1 MLRTVE
7 QQTLTQQPSTTYF
20 GSPKWL
26 PKQTSEEK
34 CQQRLLQKLIE
45 MKKQNVLRRCFLL
58 ESNEFE
64 VLEFYGD
71 AYLYERVSYFIMTTR
86 RFMDPNLM
94 TKLRCSCIKNA
105 NLATVFEQL
114 KLAELLEPSPLALT
128 LKSKADILEAIIG
141 ELAEDSSSGAEDLLS
156 ALIAYIAYMG
166 DKEYFQ
172 EANAGVVS
180 IGEGMTTTPKK
191 TKARRRQRSQHKDS
205 GNNNHNANPR
215 IDQKNHG
222 NLSPPAVSNPQKQP
236 LFILTSPKNSIPNN
250 SVNNTSVLPVP
261 PPVQTVAL
269 PVTQPVIQ
277 PINHPTVQPVLPTR
291 VHNSEPVQIKCNPI
305 TLSFINPMT
314 STTTVLN
321 SNPNNGRESVSTA
334 SRNIFFHKMND
345 VSTSSESSSSSTSL
359 SSSPMNLFLLPN
371 SPIVNGTKN
380 NPRFIS
386 YDGMVKP
393 EKMNEN
399 KSI

>member
-1 MLRTVE
+1 
-7 QQTLTQQPSTTYF
+7 
-20 GSPKWL
+20 
-26 PKQTSEEK
+26 
-34 CQQRLLQKLIE
+34 
-45 MKKQNVLRRCFLL
+45 MKKQSVLRRCFLL

-114 KLAELLEPSPLALT
+114 KLAELLEPSPISLT

-180 IGEGMTTTPKK
+180 LGEGMTTTPKK
-191 TKARRRQRSQHKDS
+191 TKGRRRQRSHKDS
-205 GNNNHNANPR
+205 GNNSHNNTNTR
-215 IDQKNHG
+215 NNNEQKNHG
-222 NLSPPAVSNPQKQP
+222 NLLSPAVSNPQKQP
-236 LFILTSPKNSIPNN
+236 LFILTSPKTTSIPNH
-250 SVNNTSVLPVP
+250 SVNNTSS
-261 PPVQTVAL
+261 
-269 PVTQPVIQ
+269 VI
-277 PINHPTVQPVLPTR
+277 PASHPTVQPLAPSVMHPITQSVTQQVTHPVSLPR
-291 VHNSEPVQIKCNPI
+291 VHNSEPMQIKYNPI
-305 TLSFINPMT
+305 TLPFINTT
-314 STTTVLN
+314 STMTVLN
-321 SNPNNGRESVSTA
+321 TFTNDGREPVSTA
-334 SRNIFFHKMND
+334 SRNIFFHKVND

-380 NPRFIS
+380 PRFIS
-386 YDGMVKP
+386 YDGMAKP

>member
-1 MLRTVE
+1 
-7 QQTLTQQPSTTYF
+7 
-20 GSPKWL
+20 
-26 PKQTSEEK
+26 
-34 CQQRLLQKLIE
+34 
-45 MKKQNVLRRCFLL
+45 
-58 ESNEFE
+58 
-64 VLEFYGD
+64 
-71 AYLYERVSYFIMTTR
+71 
-86 RFMDPNLM
+86 M

-114 KLAELLEPSPLALT
+114 KLAELLEPSPLGLT

-180 IGEGMTTTPKK
+180 LGEGMTTTPKK
-191 TKARRRQRSQHKDS
+191 TKARRRQRSHKDS
-205 GNNNHNANPR
+205 GNNNHNPNTR

-250 SVNNTSVLPVP
+250 SVNTNVLPVSQ
-261 PPVQTVAL
+261 PPVQPVAT
-269 PVTQPVIQ
+269 PVVQPVIQ
-277 PINHPTVQPVLPTR
+277 HINHPTVQPVLPTR
-291 VHNSEPVQIKCNPI
+291 VHNSEPMQIKCNPI
-305 TLSFINPMT
+305 ALPFINPMI

-321 SNPNNGRESVSTA
+321 SNPNNGREPVSTA

-345 VSTSSESSSSSTSL
+345 VSTSSESSSSSNSL

>member
-1 MLRTVE
+1 
-7 QQTLTQQPSTTYF
+7 
-20 GSPKWL
+20 
-26 PKQTSEEK
+26 
-34 CQQRLLQKLIE
+34 
-45 MKKQNVLRRCFLL
+45 
-58 ESNEFE
+58 
-64 VLEFYGD
+64 
-71 AYLYERVSYFIMTTR
+71 MTTR

-114 KLAELLEPSPLALT
+114 KLAELLEPSPLVLT

-180 IGEGMTTTPKK
+180 LGEGITTPPKK
-191 TKARRRQRSQHKDS
+191 TKARRRQRSHKDS
-205 GNNNHNANPR
+205 VNNNHNVNTR
-215 IDQKNHG
+215 IDQKNHS

-236 LFILTSPKNSIPNN
+236 LFILTHPPKNSIPNN
-250 SVNNTSVLPVP
+250 SVNHTTSVLPVSQ
-261 PPVQTVAL
+261 PPVQPVA
-269 PVTQPVIQ
+269 PVAQPVIQ
-277 PINHPTVQPVLPTR
+277 PITHPTVQPVLPTR
-291 VHNSEPVQIKCNPI
+291 VHNSEPMQIKCNPI
-305 TLSFINPMT
+305 ALPFINPVT
-314 STTTVLN
+314 SSTTVLN
-321 SNPNNGRESVSTA
+321 SNTNNGREPVSTT

-371 SPIVNGTKN
+371 SPIVGTKN

-386 YDGMVKP
+386 YDGMAKP

>member
-1 MLRTVE
+1 L
-7 QQTLTQQPSTTYF
+7 
-20 GSPKWL
+20 G
-26 PKQTSEEK
+26 
-34 CQQRLLQKLIE
+34 
-45 MKKQNVLRRCFLL
+45 
-58 ESNEFE
+58 
-64 VLEFYGD
+64 
-71 AYLYERVSYFIMTTR
+71 
-86 RFMDPNLM
+86 
-94 TKLRCSCIKNA
+94 
-105 NLATVFEQL
+105 
-114 KLAELLEPSPLALT
+114 LT

-180 IGEGMTTTPKK
+180 LGEGITTPPKK
-191 TKARRRQRSQHKDS
+191 TKARRRQRSHKDS
-205 GNNNHNANPR
+205 GNNNHNANNNTR

-236 LFILTSPKNSIPNN
+236 LFILTSPKNSLPNN
-250 SVNNTSVLPVP
+250 SVNTHVLPVSY
-261 PPVQTVAL
+261 PPVQSVVL
-269 PVTQPVIQ
+269 PVAQPSIQ
-277 PINHPTVQPVLPTR
+277 PITHPTVQPVLPTR
-291 VHNSEPVQIKCNPI
+291 VHNSEPMQIKCNPI
-305 TLSFINPMT
+305 ALPFIN
-314 STTTVLN
+314 TTTVLN
-321 SNPNNGRESVSTA
+321 SIPNNGREQVSTA

-386 YDGMVKP
+386 YDGLIKP
-393 EKMNEN
+393 EKMNES

>member
-7 QQTLTQQPSTTYF
+7 QQTMTPSSTTYSF
-20 GSPKWL
+20 GSSKWL

-45 MKKQNVLRRCFLL
+45 MKKQNVLRRCFLS

-114 KLAELLEPSPLALT
+114 KLAELLEPSPLGLT

-180 IGEGMTTTPKK
+180 LGEGMTTTPKK
-191 TKARRRQRSQHKDS
+191 TKARRRQRSHKDS
-205 GNNNHNANPR
+205 GNNNHNPNTR
-215 IDQKNHG
+215 ID
-222 NLSPPAVSNPQKQP
+222 
-236 LFILTSPKNSIPNN
+236 
-250 SVNNTSVLPVP
+250 
-261 PPVQTVAL
+261 
-269 PVTQPVIQ
+269 
-277 PINHPTVQPVLPTR
+277 
-291 VHNSEPVQIKCNPI
+291 
-305 TLSFINPMT
+305 
-314 STTTVLN
+314 
-321 SNPNNGRESVSTA
+321 
-334 SRNIFFHKMND
+334 
-345 VSTSSESSSSSTSL
+345 
-359 SSSPMNLFLLPN
+359 
-371 SPIVNGTKN
+371 
-380 NPRFIS
+380 
-386 YDGMVKP
+386 
-393 EKMNEN
+393 
-399 KSI
+399 

>member
-1 MLRTVE
+1 
-7 QQTLTQQPSTTYF
+7 
-20 GSPKWL
+20 
-26 PKQTSEEK
+26 
-34 CQQRLLQKLIE
+34 
-45 MKKQNVLRRCFLL
+45 
-58 ESNEFE
+58 
-64 VLEFYGD
+64 
-71 AYLYERVSYFIMTTR
+71 
-86 RFMDPNLM
+86 MDPNLM

-105 NLATVFEQL
+105 NLAIVFEQL
-114 KLAELLEPSPLALT
+114 KLAELLEPSPLGLT

-141 ELAEDSSSGAEDLLS
+141 ELAEDSSNGSEDLLS

-180 IGEGMTTTPKK
+180 LGEGMTTTPKK
-191 TKARRRQRSQHKDS
+191 TKARRRQRSHKDS
-205 GNNNHNANPR
+205 GNNPHNNPNTR
-215 IDQKNHG
+215 NIDQKNHG

-250 SVNNTSVLPVP
+250 SVNTSVPFSQ
-261 PPVQTVAL
+261 PPVV
-269 PVTQPVIQ
+269 QPVIQ
-277 PINHPTVQPVLPTR
+277 PIIHPTVQPVLPTR
-291 VHNSEPVQIKCNPI
+291 VHNSEPMQIKCNPI
-305 TLSFINPMT
+305 ALPFINPMN

-321 SNPNNGRESVSTA
+321 SNTNNGREPVSTA

-386 YDGMVKP
+386 YDGMAKP